1 MSGIE
6 IVAYLIDAYSIIILA
21 RVILSWFM
29 MNPSGRGGFLAATYQ
44 ALLQI
49 TEPLLA
55 PLRRVLPRTGMIDL
69 SPLVAIIL
77 LWIIRALLVSL
88 A

>member
-1 MSGIE
+1 MSSIE

-29 MNPSGRGGFLAATYQ
+29 MNPSSRGGLLASTYQ
-44 ALLQI
+44 ALFQI
-49 TEPLLA
+49 TEPLLS
-55 PLRRVLPRTGMIDL
+55 PIRRIMPRTGMVDL
-69 SPLVAIIL
+69 SPMIAIIL
-77 LWIIRALLVSL
+77 LWIIRALIVSL